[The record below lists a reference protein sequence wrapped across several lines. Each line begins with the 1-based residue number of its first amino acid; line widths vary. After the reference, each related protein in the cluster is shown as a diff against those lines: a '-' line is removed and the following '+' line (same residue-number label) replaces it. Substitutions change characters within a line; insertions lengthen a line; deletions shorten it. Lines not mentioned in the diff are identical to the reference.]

1 MPTRLGQLHSR
12 AQDPENVASD
22 GWLASPKRSGQWTNL
37 CEKMD
42 AVAPKLGKRGPY
54 KTKAVA

>member
-1 MPTRLGQLHSR
+1 MAAGVSKTVWSM
-12 AQDPENVASD
+12 D
-22 GWLASPKRSGQWTNL
+22 NL

-42 AVAPKLGKRGPY
+42 AVAPKLGKRAPY